1 MIAASDHVVAGIA
14 AVMRS
19 RDDVGS
25 CFGMLCG
32 AWPVFLSERQ
42 VKETLGRS
50 RHSAQLHMGI
60 EDSVGREGIEAVR
73 KKGKDPRKRHTF
85 LSLPSRR
92 CQTLSASFMNHSL
105 FRHMIQPSGHIAW
118 LNTYMELIH

>member
-19 RDDVGS
+19 WDDVGS

-42 VKETLGRS
+42 VEETLGLS
-50 RHSAQLHMGI
+50 RHSAQLHMVR
-60 EDSVGREGIEAVR
+60 EDSVGREGIETVLR
-73 KKGKDPRKRHTF
+73 KGQDSRKRH
-85 LSLPSRR
+85 R
-92 CQTLSASFMNHSL
+92 CQTLSTSFMNHST
-105 FRHMIQPSGHIAW
+105 FRHMIPLLGI
-118 LNTYMELIH
+118 

>member
-19 RDDVGS
+19 WDDVGS

-42 VKETLGRS
+42 VEETLGLS
-50 RHSAQLHMGI
+50 RHSAQLHMGR
-60 EDSVGREGIEAVR
+60 EDSVGREGIETV
-73 KKGKDPRKRHTF
+73 
-85 LSLPSRR
+85 
-92 CQTLSASFMNHSL
+92 
-105 FRHMIQPSGHIAW
+105 
-118 LNTYMELIH
+118 